1 MPRSTKSH
9 SDGLPIPATTSARLA
24 AAGSNAAGTTTLLGD
39 AVTERGAAES
49 NGGVPEAI
57 DEAIDAAKSAEGTAS
72 TKNGAE
78 NDRPVRRT
86 SGPSAAN
93 D

>member
-57 DEAIDAAKSAEGTAS
+57 DAAKSAEGTAS